1 MKANMASKRA
11 AKAKRRKAVVT
22 EKRKAELVATSLSEQ
37 VRIAA
42 ALPIQHCLLSQGFPK
57 SGMGPLVLA
66 RGPTPWGFKAGV
78 FLLDSLC
85 LGIKDIIFSSMTSEQ
100 LEDFREVM
108 ADAAAPLERVEPS
121 YARKLLRDLA
131 IWAREIG
138 FAPARDFVV
147 IERLF
152 GDVNAE
158 ACDTDFQFG
167 YEGKPLYVR
176 GPFDTAQV
184 KDAA

>member
-57 SGMGPLVLA
+57 SGMGTLVLA

-121 YARKLLRDLA
+121 MRASCCVTSRSGRGRSASPLLVILSSSSGSLA
-131 IWAREIG
+131 
-138 FAPARDFVV
+138 
-147 IERLF
+147 
-152 GDVNAE
+152 
-158 ACDTDFQFG
+158 T
-167 YEGKPLYVR
+167 
-176 GPFDTAQV
+176 
-184 KDAA
+184 